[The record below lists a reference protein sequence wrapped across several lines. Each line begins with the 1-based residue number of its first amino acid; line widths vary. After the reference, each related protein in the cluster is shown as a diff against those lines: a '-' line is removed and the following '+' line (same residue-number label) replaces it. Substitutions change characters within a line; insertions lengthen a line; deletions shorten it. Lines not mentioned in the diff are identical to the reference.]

1 MNYIS
6 TRNNSKKVS
15 FEHVFLKGLS
25 EDGGLFIPEKLKK
38 FDHKELEKLSKLSYK
53 NLALN
58 IIKSFTGNFIN
69 ETELKNLINKSYG
82 NFRNSNVVKINKI
95 NKNYLLELYHGPTLA
110 FKDIAMQLIGN
121 FYEYYLER
129 NNKKI
134 NIIVATSGDTGA
146 AAIDAIKGKKNINI
160 FVLHPNNKISLV
172 QRKLMTTIEDKN
184 VFNLAING
192 NFDDCQNLVKSMFSD
207 TAFANTI
214 NMSGVNSINW
224 ARIVAQT
231 VYYFYS
237 YFQIGK
243 QNISFSVPTGNF
255 GDVYAGYI
263 AKQMGLPISKFIVAT
278 NQNDILH
285 RAISKGDYKSS
296 KVQETISPSMD
307 IQVASN
313 FERLLYDLYD
323 KNCEKV
329 RNIMKSI
336 KDNSFKIDQ
345 DKLKDLQIN
354 FVSESLNENEIINTI
369 KKFYE
374 ENKVVIDPH
383 TAIGVGAVEKLNLS
397 NVVILSTAHP
407 CKFPVAIEK
416 AISKI
421 EKLPE
426 SLNYVNDKEEK
437 FDVISNDLEK
447 VKDYVLRSIW
457 K

>member
-15 FEHVFLKGLS
+15 FEHVFLIGLS
-25 EDGGLFIPEKLKK
+25 EDGGLFIPDKLKK
-38 FDHKELEKLSKLSYK
+38 FDHKELEDLSNLNYK
-53 NLALN
+53 NLAFN
-58 IIKSFTGNFIN
+58 IIKLFTGDFIS
-69 ETELKNLINKSYG
+69 ELELKNLVNKSYE
-82 NFRNSNVVKINKI
+82 NFRDSNVVKINKI
-95 NKNYLLELYHGPTLA
+95 NKNYLLELFHGPTLA

-121 FYEYYLER
+121 FYEYYLEK

-146 AAIDAIKGKKNINI
+146 AAIDAIRGKKNINI
-160 FVLHPNNKISLV
+160 FVLHPNNKISSV
-172 QRKLMTTIEDKN
+172 QRKLMTTIEDDN

-207 TAFANTI
+207 TGFANTI
-214 NMSGVNSINW
+214 TMSGVNSINW

-243 QNISFSVPTGNF
+243 QNLSFSVPTGNF

-263 AKQMGLPISKFIVAT
+263 SKQMGLPISKFIVAT

-285 RAISKGDYKSS
+285 RAISNGDYKSN
-296 KVQETISPSMD
+296 KVKETISPSMD

-323 KNCEKV
+323 KNSQNV
-329 RNIMKSI
+329 INIMKSI
-336 KDNSFKIDQ
+336 KDNSFKIEQ
-345 DKLKDLQIN
+345 DKLKDLRN
-354 FVSESLNENEIINTI
+354 DFDSESLNETEVINTI

-374 ENKVVIDPH
+374 EYNIVIDPH

-397 NVVILSTAHP
+397 DVVILSTAHP

-426 SLNYVNDKEEK
+426 SLNYINDKEEK
-437 FDVISNDLEK
+437 FEVVSNDLEK
-447 VKDYVLRSIW
+447 VKDYVLRSI
-457 K
+457 

>member
-1 MNYIS
+1 MKYIS
-6 TRNNSKKVS
+6 TRNNSKKVT

-25 EDGGLFIPEKLKK
+25 EEGGLYIPEKLKK
-38 FDHKELEKLSKLSYK
+38 FDPKELKELSNLDYKSLACKIIKLFTGDFIGEK
-53 NLALN
+53 NL
-58 IIKSFTGNFIN
+58 KH
-69 ETELKNLINKSYG
+69 LIDMSYS
-82 NFRNSNVVKINKI
+82 NFRADNIVKINRF
-95 NKNYLLELYHGPTLA
+95 NQNYLLELYHGPTLA

-121 FYEYYLER
+121 FYEYYLQK

-146 AAIDAIKGKKNINI
+146 AAIDAIRGKKNINI
-160 FVLHPNNKISLV
+160 FVLHPHNKISSV
-172 QRKLMTTIEDKN
+172 QRKLMTTTREKN

-207 TAFANTI
+207 TKFANSI

-231 VYYFYS
+231 VYYFFS
-237 YFQIGK
+237 YFKIGK
-243 QNISFSVPTGNF
+243 EKISFSVPTGNF

-263 AKQMGLPISKFIVAT
+263 AKQMGLPLGKLIVAT

-313 FERLLYDLYD
+313 FERLLYDLYG
-323 KNCEKV
+323 KNSEKV
-329 RNIMKSI
+329 KKVMMSI
-336 KDNSFKIDQ
+336 KDNTYKIEQ
-345 DKLKDLQIN
+345 DILVKLQND
-354 FVSESLNENEIINTI
+354 FDSESLNETEILNTI
-369 KKFYE
+369 RSFYE
-374 ENKVVIDPH
+374 ENKIVIDPH
-383 TAIGVGAVEKLNLS
+383 TAIGVGVIKKLNLRD
-397 NVVILSTAHP
+397 VVILATAHP
-407 CKFPVAIEK
+407 CKFPIAIEK

-426 SLNYVNDKEEK
+426 SLNYIYDKVENYE
-437 FDVISNDLEK
+437 VISNDLEK
-447 VKDYVLRSIW
+447 VKKFISRSL
-457 K
+457 

>member
-25 EDGGLFIPEKLKK
+25 EEGGLFIPEKLKK
-38 FDHKELEKLSKLSYK
+38 FNYKELNELSNLDYRNLAFNIVKLFTGDFISKLD
-53 NLALN
+53 L
-58 IIKSFTGNFIN
+58 I
-69 ETELKNLINKSYG
+69 NLINKSYT
-82 NFRNSNVVKINKI
+82 NFRDENVVKINKI
-95 NKNYLLELYHGPTLA
+95 NNNYLLELYHGPTLA

-121 FYEYYLER
+121 FYEYYLEKKS
-129 NNKKI
+129 KKI

-160 FVLHPNNKISLV
+160 FVLHPHNKISSV
-172 QRKLMTTIEDKN
+172 QRKLMTTSDENN

-192 NFDDCQNLVKSMFSD
+192 NFDDCQNLVKLMFSD
-207 TAFANTI
+207 ISFANSI

-243 QNISFSVPTGNF
+243 QKISFSVPTGNF
-255 GDVYAGYI
+255 GDVYAGYV
-263 AKQMGLPISKFIVAT
+263 AKQMGLPIGKFIVAT

-285 RAISKGDYKSS
+285 RAISNGDYRFN
-296 KVQETISPSMD
+296 KVEETISPSMD

-323 KNCEKV
+323 QNSEKV
-329 RNIMKSI
+329 KNIMKRI
-336 KDNSFKIDQ
+336 KDNSFKIENDI
-345 DKLKDLQIN
+345 LKNLQN
-354 FVSESLNENEIINTI
+354 DFTSERLSETEIINTI
-369 KKFYE
+369 KSHYE
-374 ENKVVIDPH
+374 KNKIIIDPH
-383 TAIGVGAVEKLNLS
+383 TAIGIGAVEKLNLS
-397 NVVILSTAHP
+397 DVVILATAHP
-407 CKFPVAIEK
+407 CKFPVAIDR
-416 AISKI
+416 AISKT

-426 SLNYVNDKEEK
+426 SLEYVYDKNEK
-437 FDVISNDLEK
+437 FEVISNDLAK
-447 VKDYVLRSIW
+447 VKDFIVKSI
-457 K
+457 

>member
-25 EDGGLFIPEKLKK
+25 EDGGLFIPDKLKK
-38 FDHKELEKLSKLSYK
+38 FDHKELEDLSNLNYK
-53 NLALN
+53 NLAFN
-58 IIKSFTGNFIN
+58 IIKLFTGDFIS
-69 ETELKNLINKSYG
+69 ELELKNLVNKSYE
-82 NFRNSNVVKINKI
+82 NFRDSNVVKINKI
-95 NKNYLLELYHGPTLA
+95 NKNYLLELFHGPTLA

-121 FYEYYLER
+121 FYEYYLEK

-146 AAIDAIKGKKNINI
+146 AAIDAIRGKKNINI
-160 FVLHPNNKISLV
+160 FVLHPNNKISSV
-172 QRKLMTTIEDKN
+172 QRKLMTTIEDDN

-243 QNISFSVPTGNF
+243 QNLSFSVPTGNF

-263 AKQMGLPISKFIVAT
+263 SKQMGLPISKFIVAT

-285 RAISKGDYKSS
+285 RAISNGDYKSN
-296 KVQETISPSMD
+296 KVKETISPSMD

-323 KNCEKV
+323 KNSQIV
-329 RNIMKSI
+329 INIMKSI
-336 KDNSFKIDQ
+336 KDNSFKIEQ
-345 DKLKDLQIN
+345 DKLKDLRN
-354 FVSESLNENEIINTI
+354 DFDSESLNETEVINTI

-374 ENKVVIDPH
+374 EYNIVIDPH

-397 NVVILSTAHP
+397 DVVILSTAHP

-426 SLNYVNDKEEK
+426 SLNYINDKEEK
-437 FDVISNDLEK
+437 FEVVSNDLEK
-447 VKDYVLRSIW
+447 VKDFVLRSI
-457 K
+457 